1 MAFLSCCMSVY
12 KKGIISSIC
21 RKVVRKTKWADISI
35 SFRKVLSYGKQDV
48 RSLIED
54 LGS

>member
-1 MAFLSCCMSVY
+1 M
-12 KKGIISSIC
+12 SSIC

-54 LGS
+54 LVIIDTLVYTNIIQELI

>member
-1 MAFLSCCMSVY
+1 MAFLSRRMSVC
-12 KKGIISSIC
+12 KMRIISSIC
-21 RKVVRKTKWADISI
+21 HKVVRKSKWADIST

-54 LGS
+54 LGA